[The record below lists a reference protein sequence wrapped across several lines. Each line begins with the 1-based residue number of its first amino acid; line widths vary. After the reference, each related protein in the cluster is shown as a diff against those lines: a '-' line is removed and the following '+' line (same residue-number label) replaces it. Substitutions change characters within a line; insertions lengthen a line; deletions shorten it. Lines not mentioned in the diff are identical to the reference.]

1 MITKEITIAQKK
13 DSGKIIPLLVQK
25 ASQYKS
31 TIHFTADSKTVNA
44 KSIMGMLNF
53 GVVSGVNITAE
64 IDGEDEEEA
73 MNGIVEFLS

>member
-1 MITKEITIAQKK
+1 MIQK
-13 DSGKIIPLLVQK
+13 K

-53 GVVSGVNITAE
+53 GVVSGVTITAE

-73 MNGIVEFLS
+73 MNGIVDFLA

>member
-1 MITKEITIAQKK
+1 MITREITIAQKK

-53 GVVSGVNITAE
+53 GVVSGVTITAE

-73 MNGIVEFLS
+73 MNGIVDFLA

>member
-1 MITKEITIAQKK
+1 MSTKEITIAEKK
-13 DSGKIIPLLVQK
+13 DGGKIIPLLVQK

-31 TIHFTADSKTVNA
+31 TIQFTADSKTVNA

-53 GVVSGVNITAE
+53 GIVSGSTITVQ
-64 IDGEDEEEA
+64 IDGEDEEDA

>member
-53 GVVSGVNITAE
+53 GVVSGATITVE

-73 MNGIVEFLS
+73 MNGIVDFLA

>member
-53 GVVSGVNITAE
+53 GVVSGVTITAE

-73 MNGIVEFLS
+73 MNGIVDFLA

>member
-53 GVVSGVNITAE
+53 GVVSGVP
-64 IDGEDEEEA
+64 
-73 MNGIVEFLS
+73 